1 MFEQLEMKRIG
12 QIKTTI
18 DSIAIVRGDDE
29 TCPDI
34 GTKVVDERLEEM
46 GHVVDIIGPIS
57 RPYILIKTKMHD
69 ESIVGKRLY
78 SR

>member
-1 MFEQLEMKRIG
+1 MKRIG

-18 DSIAIVRGDDE
+18 DSIAIVRGNNE

-46 GHVVDIIGPIS
+46 GYVVDIIGPIS
-57 RPYILIKTKMHD
+57 RPYIVVKTKMND
-69 ESIVGKRLY
+69 ENMVGKRLY